1 MRQLF
6 WLKKKKLPLILLEL
20 PGCACSKPLL
30 KKVNMEGSTTFFAEE
45 GYAWNCVCPL
55 TPHSRPRCMYWSP
68 FQVVLVVKKPPASAG
83 DTRDTGSIPRSGR
96 SPGEGHSN
104 TQYSCLEN
112 PMDRGAWRAT
122 VQRVTNSQTRLSCQP
137 CWCLD
142 LGHPASKAA
151 RRFISVVFTSPS
163 FGKKEL
169 EAKSRRDH
177 QYHLSRFHMHVY
189 NTCMQYLIHNTCLSL
204 SDLLHFVL

>member
-6 WLKKKKLPLILLEL
+6 WLKKRKLPLILLEL

-30 KKVNMEGSTTFFAEE
+30 KKVNMEVSTTFFVEE
-45 GYAWNCVCPL
+45 GYTWNCPL
-55 TPHSRPRCMYWSP
+55 TPHSWPRCMYWSP
-68 FQVVLVVKKPPASAG
+68 FQVALVVKKPPASAG
-83 DTRDTGSIPRSGR
+83 DIRDTGSIPRSGR

-104 TQYSCLEN
+104 TPVFLPGESHGQRSLEGYSSKSH
-112 PMDRGAWRAT
+112 
-122 VQRVTNSQTRLSCQP
+122 SQTRLSCQP

-151 RRFISVVFTSPS
+151 RRLISVVFMGLS

-189 NTCMQYLIHNTCLSL
+189 NTCIQYLIHNTCLSL
-204 SDLLHFVL
+204 SDLLHFA